1 MNQKK
6 TQENQKKKAN
16 DSDLKRIVD
25 ETSVNIAGIA
35 TEVIEHGHKLDELER
50 LIIRIRERMGL

>member
-1 MNQKK
+1 MSQKK
-6 TQENQKKKAN
+6 TQEKPKKTAS

-35 TEVIEHGHKLDELER
+35 TEVIEHEQRLDKLER
-50 LIIRIRERMGL
+50 LIVRIRERMGL